1 MLDLAAESSAPGI
14 AFHDH
19 APDQGDF
26 AQALIQGLAATRKA
40 IPCRFLYDARGSAL
54 FDRICDL
61 EEYYPTRTEIG
72 ILREKT
78 GEIARRIGPD
88 SQLIE
93 LGGASS
99 LKAKIL
105 LDALERPGAYV
116 PIDISREHLRSET
129 RRLHQE
135 RPWLAIHAVCAD
147 YARPFA
153 LPRTN
158 AGGRRLGFFPGS
170 TIGNLQPDEALAFLA
185 DWAARLGPD
194 AAMVIGVDLR
204 KSAQIL
210 ERAYDDAQG
219 VTAAFTKN
227 VLARAN
233 QELGADFDL
242 ALFAHRAHYDA
253 DRGRIEIHL
262 ESLAD
267 QTVRVLG
274 HSFTLKTGERI
285 HVEDSCKYSIAGF
298 RDLARAAGF
307 IPAAVWTD
315 PAQLFSVHYLQTPP
329 AGYSP
334 DGPLT
339 GGGGA

>member
-1 MLDLAAESSAPGI
+1 MLDLAAEGARPGI

-19 APDQGDF
+19 APQQGGF
-26 AQALIQGLAATRKA
+26 AEALIEGLSGRCKA

-54 FDRICDL
+54 FDRICEL

-72 ILREKT
+72 ILREQAAD
-78 GEIARRIGPD
+78 IARRIGPD
-88 SQLIE
+88 SQLVE

-105 LDALERPGAYV
+105 LDALERPGAYM
-116 PIDISREHLRSET
+116 PIDISREHLQSET

-135 RPWLAIHAVCAD
+135 RPGLAIHAVCAD
-147 YARPFA
+147 YAQPFA
-153 LPRTN
+153 LPRTT
-158 AGGRRLGFFPGS
+158 AVGSRLGFFPGS
-170 TIGNLQPDEALAFLA
+170 TIGNLQPDEAIAFLA
-185 DWAARLGPD
+185 DWAERLGPD

-204 KSAQIL
+204 KSTEIVQ
-210 ERAYDDAQG
+210 RAYDDAQG

-233 QELGADFDL
+233 RELGADFDL
-242 ALFAHRAHYDA
+242 ARFAHRARYDA

-267 QTVRVLG
+267 QTVHMPG
-274 HSFTLKTGERI
+274 HSFAFAAGERI
-285 HVEDSCKYSIAGF
+285 HVEDSYKYSVAGF

-307 IPAAVWTD
+307 RPTAVWTD
-315 PAQLFSVHYLQTPP
+315 PDQLFSVHYLET
-329 AGYSP
+329 
-334 DGPLT
+334 
-339 GGGGA
+339 